1 MPYIFKKD
9 DVYRFADMVHGNV
22 REKGNELFFEYCPYC
37 EGGGHDK
44 NTFSVNL
51 DNGTFNCFRSSC
63 GKQGH
68 FVELARDFGFE
79 LEIERPKKQYRKI
92 PQREIQVKPK
102 AVEYLE
108 SRGISRAVTER
119 YKITTQKNNEDV
131 LVFPFY
137 DENHVMVFVKYR
149 NTKYNGTGNK
159 EWCEKDTKP
168 ILFGM
173 AQCEGFDGLVI
184 TEGQIDSLSVAECGI
199 KNAVSVPTGALGFT
213 WIANVW
219 EWICKFKEIIVF
231 GDFEN
236 GKMSL
241 LDEIQKRIPVKV
253 RAVRQSDYLGEKD
266 ANAILTKFGRQAILT
281 AIQNAEVPPIR
292 AVKQLADVEA
302 VDIYKLPKIKT
313 NIPEIDKII
322 GGLYFGNVT
331 LLTGKRGEGKSTFMS
346 QLIVEAIEQG
356 YPSFVYSGELTDY
369 HFKRWIDL
377 QAAGPDNV
385 TEETDEYGE
394 KIYTLNDKVI
404 EKINDW
410 YRDMAF
416 IYDNNSADE
425 EELETLSET
434 IEKAVRQYGIKL
446 VCVDNLMTAL
456 DVGMNDDIYRA
467 QSKFVKGLKQIA
479 VKYDIAVVLVAHP
492 RKGQKGKDE
501 FQNDDIAGS
510 GDISNRVDTVL
521 CYARNYDQEAEYD
534 GMLSVTKNRLTGK
547 LTKKDFPVELFY
559 SSSTKRITSVSTN
572 RNKKYGWEKDYD
584 KFESEYDTIP
594 F

>member
-9 DVYRFADMVHGNV
+9 DAYRFADMVHGNV

-44 NTFSVNL
+44 NTFSINL

-79 LEIERPKKQYRKI
+79 LEIERPQKQYRKI

-108 SRGISRAVTER
+108 GRGISRAVTER

-137 DENHVMVFVKYR
+137 DENRVMVFVKYR

-173 AQCEGFDGLVI
+173 AQCEGFDRLVI
-184 TEGQIDSLSVAECGI
+184 TEGQIDSLSLAECGI

-236 GKMSL
+236 GKMTL
-241 LDEIQKRIPVKV
+241 LGEIQKRIPVRVK
-253 RAVRQSDYLGEKD
+253 AVRQSDYLGEKD
-266 ANAILTKFGRQAILT
+266 ANAILTKYGRQAILM
-281 AIQNAEVPPIR
+281 AVQNAEVPSIR

-302 VDIYKLPKIKT
+302 VDIFKLPKIKT
-313 NIPEIDKII
+313 NIPEIDKVI

-356 YPSFVYSGELTDY
+356 YPAFVYSGELTDY

-394 KIYTLNDKVI
+394 KIYTLSDRVI
-404 EKINDW
+404 KKINEW

-416 IYDNNSADE
+416 IYDNNFFDE

-434 IEKAVRQYGIKL
+434 IEKAIRQYGIKL

-456 DVGMNDDIYRA
+456 DVDMSDDIYRA

-521 CYARNYDQEAEYD
+521 CYARNYDQEAKCD
-534 GMLSVTKNRLTGK
+534 GILSVTKNRLTGK